1 MLEPEKDIKYVFLT
15 INHNI
20 TSVQEKCFLIS
31 FEGCGIRGRML
42 TGESWEDAEIKA
54 RRANPKEVYS
64 LREKGKP
71 WKIRWPDKSQVIKDT
86 RN

>member
-1 MLEPEKDIKYVFLT
+1 
-15 INHNI
+15 
-20 TSVQEKCFLIS
+20 
-31 FEGCGIRGRML
+31 ML

-64 LREKGKP
+64 SREKGKP
-71 WKIRWPDKSQVIKDT
+71 WKIRWPDKSQVIKYT